1 VRWSW
6 EADDP
11 AGVIDD
17 VLLGCWFEPSDVL
30 EAVGCRTVGDRHGL
44 SYRLRIN
51 AGERFVCEQTAY
63 YDVTDG
69 RIGCLR
75 ILCSGFRPCPAR
87 SRVLLR
93 PRPGGVARASAARAA
108 G

>member
-1 VRWSW
+1 VCWSW

-30 EAVGCRTVGDRHGL
+30 EAVGCRTLGDPHRL

-51 AGERFVCEQTAY
+51 DGERFVCEQAAY
-63 YDVTDG
+63 YDVTEHG
-69 RIGCLR
+69 IGWLL
-75 ILCSGFRPCPAR
+75 ILCSGFRPAQH
-87 SRVLLR
+87 
-93 PRPGGVARASAARAA
+93 GAACCFDRGQAA
-108 G
+108 